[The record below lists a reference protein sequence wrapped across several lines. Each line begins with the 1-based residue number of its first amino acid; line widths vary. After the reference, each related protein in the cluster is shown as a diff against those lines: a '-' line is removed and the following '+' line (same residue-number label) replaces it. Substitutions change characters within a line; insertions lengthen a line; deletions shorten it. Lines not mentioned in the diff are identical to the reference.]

1 MSTNNKYLV
10 FNRPLMGGYQKLY
23 KFDNN
28 YGASVINHR
37 GSYGLELAVVLFDKN
52 NPKNYK
58 ICYNTPIAS
67 NVIGWLTKKELEK
80 TLEKIKN
87 L

>member
-1 MSTNNKYLV
+1 MSILKQLFLSYNYH
-10 FNRPLMGGYQKLY
+10 KLY

-37 GSYGLELAVVLFDKN
+37 ESYGLELAVILFDEN
-52 NPKNYK
+52 NSKNYEM
-58 ICYNTPIAS
+58 CYDTPITS
-67 NVIGWLTKKELEK
+67 DVIGWLTEEELEK